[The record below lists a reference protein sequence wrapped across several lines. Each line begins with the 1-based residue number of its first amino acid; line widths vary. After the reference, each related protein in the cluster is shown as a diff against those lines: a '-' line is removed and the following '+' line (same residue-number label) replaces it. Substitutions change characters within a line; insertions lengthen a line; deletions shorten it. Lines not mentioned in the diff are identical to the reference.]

1 MQRRE
6 PMKRTPIRAYSRSDA
21 RSAANGI
28 RRLADQVRQAK
39 GVPRTVRDAVLARD
53 GHRCLSCG
61 AYEPLVVNHRLSGM
75 GGNRPSTPEWLTTAC
90 ASCNFRY
97 EDSPLTAY
105 ERGYKLRLGADPST
119 PVVDYAGNSWQL
131 MADGSRSPAPAEEAP

>member
-39 GVPRTVRDAVLARD
+39 GIPRTVRDAVLARD
-53 GHRCLSCG
+53 GRCLTCG
-61 AYEPLVVNHRLSGM
+61 TDRFLVINHRLSGM
-75 GGNRPSTPEWLTTAC
+75 GGNRPQSPEWLTTAC
-90 ASCNFRY
+90 ASCNLRY

-119 PVVDYAGNSWQL
+119 PVVDYAGNSWRL
-131 MADGSRSPAPAEEAP
+131 EADGSRSPAPGEEAP